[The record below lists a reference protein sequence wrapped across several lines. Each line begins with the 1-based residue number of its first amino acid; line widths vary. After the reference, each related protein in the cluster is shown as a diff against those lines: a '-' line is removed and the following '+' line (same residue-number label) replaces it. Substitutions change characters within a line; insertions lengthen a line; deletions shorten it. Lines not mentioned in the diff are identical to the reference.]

1 VHARRLDEINRAL
14 FHLVIDTAEVF
25 AEHADRDKLHAAE
38 KQHKRGERGEASRR
52 RLDLDEVLFE
62 ERIVLPP
69 VTSLP
74 TP

>member
-1 VHARRLDEINRAL
+1 
-14 FHLVIDTAEVF
+14 
-25 AEHADRDKLHAAE
+25 LHAAE

-74 TP
+74 SP